1 MIVFAIIVFKT
12 TALNRSATGPEN
24 LWFPNKLCL
33 FEKLRFPW
41 CPPQRDEWGT
51 PNKRSLFE
59 NLKIKDFELQGNF
72 DCKKYAQRYTFRYSE
87 KLPPLGYDGSI
98 AYPRFDRKRVRS
110 FGSQRVPPAKIKDSS
125 RLRSKRLRKERSQAR
140 AIE

>member
-12 TALNRSATGPEN
+12 TALNRSATGP
-24 LWFPNKLCL
+24 
-33 FEKLRFPW
+33 EKLRFPW

-98 AYPRFDRKRVRS
+98 AYPRFDRKRV
-110 FGSQRVPPAKIKDSS
+110 PPSEALPANWYPSTGQNPLGISS
-125 RLRSKRLRKERSQAR
+125 RNLTS
-140 AIE
+140 